1 MEINWIIL
9 YTVDD
14 FREKTGI
21 ERVVEALQ
29 CAEWPNMKLKGT
41 LKLTLKEMMSDL
53 INMYLF
59 PVILNKHFLP
69 MF

>member
-29 CAEWPNMKLKGT
+29 CAEWPNMKMKGT
-41 LKLTLKEMMSDL
+41 LKLTLKRNDEWFD
-53 INMYLF
+53 
-59 PVILNKHFLP
+59 
-69 MF
+69 